1 MSFLCLKPSGGF
13 LILRINSGIFSPWPA
28 RAGPGSPY
36 LTASFPTSLARS
48 DFLLFFE
55 QVMVAHLRPWALAIF
70 LSWHPFSAWLSPS
83 FHSDLFKFQLLR
95 EDFQEHVIQYSVPCH
110 SPFP

>member
-1 MSFLCLKPSGGF
+1 MSFLCLKLSGGF
-13 LILRINSGIFSPWPA
+13 LILRINSGIFSPWPEGLA
-28 RAGPGSPY
+28 PDPLISLPHFPP
-36 LTASFPTSLARS
+36 LTRS

-70 LSWHPFSAWLSPS
+70 LSSHPFSAWLSPS